1 MGGTYTMSYTPST
14 GDTITAARWITANAE
29 HIAGNDF
36 VGLGDY
42 SASNAEMRTTTDP
55 YPSGAESL
63 PTAGTGELERLRYL
77 LGQLGG
83 KVNQSGY
90 WYQDPLIA
98 QTCFGR
104 LTLTSATAVTTADVT
119 AATTFY
125 FTPYKGSAIALFSAA
140 ATGSGATWNLYT
152 LSEISLAVP
161 STTSTMY
168 DVWVYDNSGT
178 LTLETTAWTN
188 DTTRATAIAYNNG
201 VPSKTGDLTRRYVGS
216 IRTTGVSGQTE
227 DSMAK
232 RYVWNYHNRVPR
244 VLQSAIYTADSWTYT
259 TATLR
264 QADANAGNQLDLI
277 IGISEDLVST
287 TVIGSFSNTSGLIDA
302 AIGIGV
308 DSTSANV
315 SRALLS
321 KAGVAAS
328 QIATLIASWKG
339 YPGVGRHYIAW
350 LEYSEATGT
359 TTWYGDAGNPSFRQS
374 GIFGEMLG

>member
-36 VGLGDY
+36 TGLGDY

-77 LGQLGG
+77 IGQLGG
-83 KVNQSGY
+83 RVNQSGY

-98 QTCFGR
+98 QTCCGR

-152 LSEISLAVP
+152 LAEISLAVP
-161 STTSTMY
+161 ATTSTMY
-168 DVWVYDNSGT
+168 DVWVYDNS
-178 LTLETTAWTN
+178 
-188 DTTRATAIAYNNG
+188 
-201 VPSKTGDLTRRYVGS
+201 GDLTRRYVGS

-227 DSMAK
+227 DSLAK
-232 RYVWNYHNRVPR
+232 RFVWNYYNRVVRNMR
-244 VLQSAIYTADSWTYT
+244 VLDGTDSWTYS
-259 TATLR
+259 TATFR
-264 QADANAGNQLDLI
+264 QARATGSNQLDFI
-277 IGISEDLVST
+277 VGVSEDRVKATAVALTDNSSSAGPRITGIALDATNTNDAHLVLRAT
-287 TVIGSFSNTSGLIDA
+287 GSGTEASPS
-302 AIGIGV
+302 
-308 DSTSANV
+308 SAFYE
-315 SRALLS
+315 
-321 KAGVAAS
+321 GT
-328 QIATLIASWKG
+328 IAVG
-339 YPGVGRHYIAW
+339 YHYLAW
-350 LEYSEATGT
+350 TEYSVATIT
-359 TTWYGDAGNPSFRQS
+359 TTWYGDAGDSTLARA
-374 GIFGEMLG
+374 GIMGEILG

>member
-36 VGLGDY
+36 TGLGDY

-77 LGQLGG
+77 IGQLGG
-83 KVNQSGY
+83 RVNQSGY

-98 QTCFGR
+98 QTCCGR

-152 LSEISLAVP
+152 LAEISLAVP
-161 STTSTMY
+161 ATTSTMY

-188 DTTRATAIAYNNG
+188 DTTRATALVLQNG
-201 VPSKTGDLTRRYVGS
+201 VYCKTGDLTRRYVGS

-227 DSMAK
+227 DSLAK
-232 RYVWNYHNRVPR
+232 RFVWNYYNRVVRNMR
-244 VLQSAIYTADSWTYT
+244 VLDGTDSWTYS
-259 TATLR
+259 TATFR
-264 QADANAGNQLDLI
+264 QARATGSNQLDFI
-277 IGISEDLVST
+277 VGVSEDRVKATAVALTDNSSSAGPRITGIALDATNTNDAHLVLRAT
-287 TVIGSFSNTSGLIDA
+287 GSGTEASPS
-302 AIGIGV
+302 
-308 DSTSANV
+308 SAFYE
-315 SRALLS
+315 AT
-321 KAGVAAS
+321 
-328 QIATLIASWKG
+328 IAVG
-339 YPGVGRHYIAW
+339 YHYLAW
-350 LEYSEATGT
+350 TEYSVATIT
-359 TTWYGDAGNPSFRQS
+359 TTWYGDAGGSTLARA
-374 GIFGEMLG
+374 GIMGEILG